1 MLKCLKEI
9 GNYIK
14 FRDLL
19 QLNNAPKP
27 GPHCFQ
33 AVIVIHIFILF
44 LELQFFFH
52 LFLRKQILIDKSLL
66 YFILSQTL
74 P

>member
-44 LELQFFFH
+44 LELQFFFPIC
-52 LFLRKQILIDKSLL
+52 FRESKSLL
-66 YFILSQTL
+66 
-74 P
+74 